1 MVTLVEPTDE
11 AAVVVVTGIQE
22 KDWAADDR
30 LISMQLIPKVKMQ
43 MLFMIFFVNEEIM
56 RNYKTKNQKK
66 KKSLTESLTNQ
77 TLVTKA

>member
-1 MVTLVEPTDE
+1 
-11 AAVVVVTGIQE
+11 VVVTGIQE

-66 KKSLTESLTNQ
+66 KSLTESLTNQ